1 MAFPMR
7 LKILHILSQR
17 PDATGSGFF
26 VQNML
31 RLSAAQ
37 EHENYL
43 VCGVPAGDIPVL
55 DCIGRDRCSFV
66 LFDGP
71 DLPFTVPGMS
81 DVMPYP
87 TSVFGKLTEKQ
98 LLAYQQVFTEKI
110 RHAAKEFEPD
120 IIHSHHLWLV
130 TAITRRILP
139 DIPMV
144 TSCHSTDLRQFIQCE
159 HLRPQVYE
167 DCRKVE
173 RILALSEDQS
183 RMIRRLYRIDDHRI
197 HIVGGGFNQEIFNW
211 GPKEAFPIHLLYA
224 GKLSFAKGVDWLL
237 RACRQLAG
245 LPVQLHLAGSGAGQE
260 DTVCR
265 ALAEEL
271 EIPVRFH
278 GNLSQTELAA
288 LMRTSHIFILPS
300 FYEGLPLVLLEA
312 LASGCRII
320 TTTLPGSRELLKN
333 VRRDVVRFVN
343 LPPLQTV
350 DRPFPEDWQSLE
362 AQLAE
367 AVRDMVDLAL
377 QTPAPTKA
385 EAGELTAFHT
395 WEGVFSRVMAAYR
408 QALRG

>member
-1 MAFPMR
+1 MVFPLP

-37 EHENYL
+37 GHENYL

-55 DCIGRDRCSFV
+55 NCIDRDRCRLV

-71 DLPFTVPGMS
+71 DLTFPIPGMS

-87 TSVFGKLTEKQ
+87 SSVFGKLTEEQ

-110 RHAAKEFEPD
+110 QQAAKEFSPD

-144 TSCHSTDLRQFIQCE
+144 TSCHSTDLRQFIRCE

-167 DCRKVE
+167 DCRKIE
-173 RILALSEDQS
+173 RILALSKDQS
-183 RMIRRLYRIDDHRI
+183 QMIQSMYQIDGHRID
-197 HIVGGGFNQEIFNW
+197 IVGAGFNQEIFNW
-211 GPKEAFPIHLLYA
+211 GPKEALPIHLLYA

-237 RACRQLAG
+237 RACRQVAG
-245 LPVQLHLAGSGAGQE
+245 LPVHLHLAGSGAGHE
-260 DTVCR
+260 AEVCR

-271 EIPVRFH
+271 AIPVKFH
-278 GNLSQTELAA
+278 GNLSQLQLAA
-288 LMRTSHIFILPS
+288 LMRTAHIFILPS

-320 TTTLPGSRELLKN
+320 TTKLPGSHELLRN
-333 VRRDVVRFVN
+333 VRHDLVQFVN

-350 DRPFPEDWQSLE
+350 DRPSPEDWQSLE

-367 AVRDMVDLAL
+367 AVRHMVDLAL
-377 QTPAPTKA
+377 KTPAPTA
-385 EAGELTAFHT
+385 SEASELTAFHT
-395 WEGVFSRVMAAYR
+395 WERVFSRVMSTYR
-408 QALRG
+408 QALRA